1 VSFLLGRLWSR
12 GHCLVA
18 SRSLDL
24 CFCPAHRSL
33 ACWIAI
39 DAVLP
44 ALSIFM
50 ILKARRAKLSVWV
63 NFFITGPP
71 AILAFQ
77 PLPLCSI
84 PVAMLTVRITLHHGG
99 SAMNRSSQITANNTE
114 PKWLRQEYFIFQPL
128 WAEWRQ
134 AQPQHAKLMLT
145 RTDDA
150 EPWLVED
157 WSNSSSPLPEYISM
171 NV

>member
-1 VSFLLGRLWSR
+1 VVFLLRRLWSR
-12 GHCLVA
+12 VHCLVA

-24 CFCPAHRSL
+24 CFCAARRSL

-63 NFFITGPP
+63 NFFITDPP
-71 AILAFQ
+71 AFLAFQ
-77 PLPLCSI
+77 PLPLARI
-84 PVAMLTVRITLHHGG
+84 PVAMLTVRITLLHGG
-99 SAMNRSSQITANNTE
+99 SAMYRSSQTTANHTE

-128 WAEWRQ
+128 CAEWRQ
-134 AQPQHAKLMLT
+134 AQSQHAKLMLT

-150 EPWLVED
+150 EPWLVDD
-157 WSNSSSPLPEYISM
+157 WSNSSSPLPVYMSM